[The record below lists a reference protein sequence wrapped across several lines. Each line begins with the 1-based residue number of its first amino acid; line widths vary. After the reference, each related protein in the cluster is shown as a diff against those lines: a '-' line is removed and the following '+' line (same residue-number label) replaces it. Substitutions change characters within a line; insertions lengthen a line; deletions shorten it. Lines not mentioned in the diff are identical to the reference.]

1 MLQANGLSDMN
12 NYSKD
17 VNLKQEKFN
26 AHLQMESGFNINAVL
41 RGSLFPTA
49 HQGSAAGI
57 QEGSGVLSPRL
68 LELPR
73 SDGMGANSKA
83 PRLIDTDFVEQ
94 AFSNDVIRETILKG
108 TDKMPSQKN
117 NVNAEEITEIIKYLR
132 YSQKAA
138 NLVTEE
144 DTGEE
149 DEDGAD
155 EEK

>member
-1 MLQANGLSDMN
+1 MHTYRWNLVLILMLSCVAACSPQPT
-12 NYSKD
+12 KE
-17 VNLKQEKFN
+17 VPQEFKK
-26 AHLQMESGFNINAVL
+26 G
-41 RGSLFPTA
+41 
-49 HQGSAAGI
+49 
-57 QEGSGVLSPRL
+57 QEYYHRVCSNCHG
-68 LELPR
+68 

-83 PRLIDTDFVEQ
+83 PRLIDTDFVEK
-94 AFSNDVIRETILKG
+94 AFSNDEIRETILKG